1 MAELTY
7 LDAELIFIN
16 CPIPK
21 QEDIKVQLPGLKI
34 LSKLGFKSTF
44 WQLELHPDSLYYTV
58 FHANNKLYLY
68 TRLIMGVRPSQ
79 SDLNA
84 ALRSI
89 FAQISHVFYPR

>member
-1 MAELTY
+1 MPELTY
-7 LDAELIFIN
+7 LDAALIFIN
-16 CPIPK
+16 CPVPK
-21 QEDIKVQLPGLKI
+21 QDDIKAQLPGLKI

-68 TRLIMGVRPSQ
+68 TRLIMGVKPSQ

-84 ALRSI
+84 A
-89 FAQISHVFYPR
+89 